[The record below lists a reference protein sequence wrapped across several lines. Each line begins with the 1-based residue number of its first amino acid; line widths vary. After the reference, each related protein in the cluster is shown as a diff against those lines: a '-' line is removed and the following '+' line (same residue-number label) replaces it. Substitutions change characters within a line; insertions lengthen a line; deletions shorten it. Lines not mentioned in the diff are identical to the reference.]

1 MDHISAKSAA
11 IVLKIGSLPGVGVR
25 RKSTKFQL
33 DWLRLGGHSAAA
45 AAAAALI
52 WKVASLES
60 RSRSRE
66 IPARSGESV
75 EFAFSLCFWRNN
87 APVHVRTYAAHEILQ
102 NDALDAIVAAHREE
116 NESDEVWLKVYL
128 KEHFKRNM

>member
-25 RKSTKFQL
+25 RKSPEFQL
-33 DWLRLGGHSAAA
+33 AAWTFRVHSAVSAA
-45 AAAAALI
+45 SAALI
-52 WKVASLES
+52 RKGESLES

-75 EFAFSLCFWRNN
+75 EFAFSLCF
-87 APVHVRTYAAHEILQ
+87 
-102 NDALDAIVAAHREE
+102 
-116 NESDEVWLKVYL
+116 
-128 KEHFKRNM
+128 